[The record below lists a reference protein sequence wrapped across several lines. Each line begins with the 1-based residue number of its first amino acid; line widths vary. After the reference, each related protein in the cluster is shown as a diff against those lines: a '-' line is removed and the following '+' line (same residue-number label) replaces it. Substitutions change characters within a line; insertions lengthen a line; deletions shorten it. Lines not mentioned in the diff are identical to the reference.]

1 MAQLEKLALPQGREA
16 GRGGVPGGARSGLGG
31 EPESSR
37 RMSLGGACICLGF
50 WIWVGACGYRSFDNV
65 DVTLF

>member
-16 GRGGVPGGARSGLGG
+16 GRGGVPGGARSGLVG

-37 RMSLGGACICLGF
+37 RMSLGGACICFGILDLGGSLWLQIF
-50 WIWVGACGYRSFDNV
+50 
-65 DVTLF
+65 